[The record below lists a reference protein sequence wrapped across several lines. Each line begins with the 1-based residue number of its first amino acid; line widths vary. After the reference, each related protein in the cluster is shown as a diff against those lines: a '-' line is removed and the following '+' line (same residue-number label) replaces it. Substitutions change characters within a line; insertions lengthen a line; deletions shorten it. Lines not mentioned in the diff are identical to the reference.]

1 MEQEQFKQEILPLR
15 GQLFGYAGRLLDDR
29 DDAEDVV
36 QEVFLKLWYMR
47 EELGRYENVAALA
60 TTMTKHLSLNRLKV
74 RERKQE
80 EWGELMIVHEA
91 PSPHTLLEE
100 KDTVAQVMRI
110 IDQLPDLQQ
119 TVLRMKHVDCLEVEE
134 IAQLIGATLDAVRMN
149 LSRARRRVKD
159 IYSQMEHDGTK
170 IRTY

>member
-1 MEQEQFKQEILPLR
+1 MEQEQFKKDILPVR
-15 GQLFGYAGRLLDDR
+15 EQLLGYAVRLLGDS
-29 DDAEDVV
+29 DDAEDIV
-36 QEVFLKLWYMR
+36 QEVYLKLWYMR
-47 EELGRYENVAALA
+47 EELDRYENVAALA
-60 TTMTKHLSLNRLKV
+60 TTMTKHLCLNRLKV
-74 RERKQE
+74 RVRTPDD
-80 EWGELMIVHEA
+80 WGEMVIVHES
-91 PSPHTLLEE
+91 PSPHALLEG
-100 KDTVAQVMRI
+100 KDTVAHVMRI

-159 IYSQMEHDGTK
+159 IYSQLQQDETK